1 MENAAVRFAV
11 MDIAIKTG
19 SKIDFGFVQGVQGLD
34 LRLLMFSV
42 PKISLVGY
50 DLNRQREKIVELLLF
65 TISNPKWWDL
75 EKRRISSG
83 ELAN

>member
-1 MENAAVRFAV
+1 MEIGLKLILAL
-11 MDIAIKTG
+11 
-19 SKIDFGFVQGVQGLD
+19 SKVYTVQGLV

-50 DLNRQREKIVELLLF
+50 DLNRQREKLVELLLF
-65 TISNPKWWDL
+65 TVSNPKWWDL

>member
-1 MENAAVRFAV
+1 MPQHPPNG
-11 MDIAIKTG
+11 DWSKT
-19 SKIDFGFVQGVQGLD
+19 DFGFVQGVQGLV

-42 PKISLVGY
+42 PKIFLVGY
-50 DLNRQREKIVELLLF
+50 YLNRQKEKLVELLLF

-75 EKRRISSG
+75 EKRRNSSG